1 MKKYI
6 NILET
11 IDVYDTHEPSSKIIK
26 QLQPGELVTFT
37 REKRRN
43 GINWMEINLENEGLA
58 YLKKE
63 PRKIYICD
71 YVYLSDEKAV
81 GFGYRYK
88 TEDQPPFNF
97 LFLPIGSID
106 RNNHSVETITLR
118 SQNDEE
124 NKKYVEL
131 KLEYPSDLV
140 EVWEINFK
148 KDDHFYVMK
157 KTLDRNDVFIEVDD
171 FKDSKGFILKKTNYN
186 SQKDAWMG
194 PVAIIASIGTIG
206 AIIIAFLMNGWLVVS
221 KLMIIPAIIVA
232 FIAIF
237 AIQIVLVILSG
248 IFSQIRKRL

>member
-1 MKKYI
+1 M
-6 NILET
+6 
-11 IDVYDTHEPSSKIIK
+11 
-26 QLQPGELVTFT
+26 
-37 REKRRN
+37 
-43 GINWMEINLENEGLA
+43 
-58 YLKKE
+58 
-63 PRKIYICD
+63 
-71 YVYLSDEKAV
+71 
-81 GFGYRYK
+81 
-88 TEDQPPFNF
+88 
-97 LFLPIGSID
+97 
-106 RNNHSVETITLR
+106 
-118 SQNDEE
+118 
-124 NKKYVEL
+124 
-131 KLEYPSDLV
+131 EYPSDLV